1 MFLEYL
7 LYYVSDTI
15 SSISQYAYKVGFM
28 ICFADEETEAT
39 DTFNRARITPMVLP
53 P

>member
-28 ICFADEETEAT
+28 ISDLQMRKLRP
-39 DTFNRARITPMVLP
+39 DK
-53 P
+53 